1 MTLNQ
6 PIKAEDEDKVISSV
20 LAAKLKQKIQNGEFE
35 VGSSLPAE
43 RDLMVQYEVSR
54 ATVREALRALGAQG
68 LLEVRRGRRGGSYV
82 SAPSSDRLSDSINL
96 FIAGHNIKFID
107 LLAVREAIEPVAA
120 AQAARFRTSDDIAA
134 IRRILAES
142 ETALDNLE
150 KFSALNIDW
159 HTAVVGASKN
169 PLFLS
174 IMTSISPA
182 LYSATTREE
191 FDDKIRSTVLR
202 THTRI
207 SDAIEEGDPD
217 AARRRMLRHVT
228 FYGEKLDLTLESR
241 ELKTAE

>member
-1 MTLNQ
+1 MTRES
-6 PIKAEDEDKVISSV
+6 PRKSDADGSVMSST
-20 LAAKLKQKIQNGEFE
+20 LAAKLKQKILSGEFE

-43 RDLMVQYEVSR
+43 RDLIVHYEVSR
-54 ATVREALRALGAQG
+54 ATLREALRALGAQG

-82 SAPSSDRLSDSINL
+82 CAPSSDRVSDTLNM
-96 FIAGHNIKFID
+96 FIAGHNIKFVD

-120 AQAARFRTSDDIAA
+120 AQAAQFRSDEDIKT

-142 ETALDNLE
+142 EQALSDLE
-150 KFSALNIDW
+150 KFSALNIEW
-159 HTAVVGASKN
+159 HTAVVEASKN

-191 FDDKIRSTVLR
+191 FDLTVRETVLR

-207 SDAIEEGDPD
+207 SDAIEAGDGD
-217 AARRRMLRHVT
+217 AARRRMSRHVSS
-228 FYGEKLDLTLESR
+228 YGAQLDFSQESR
-241 ELKTAE
+241 ELRTAE